1 MPPMAPRRLAREER
15 IDWPRQQRGASS
27 RLGWMGLA
35 LGLIALDLEALA
47 FLAALYPLLDLVSQA
62 LVQYNPAVVT
72 TVAMLALG
80 WPPALAGLVCAG
92 MRRPAGMRGMPA
104 VAGLA
109 ACALGLAIPVSYAGF
124 ALMYLRGL
132 I

>member
-1 MPPMAPRRLAREER
+1 MALRRLAREER
-15 IDWPRQQRGASS
+15 KDLPRRQRAASS
-27 RLGWMGLA
+27 RLGWMALS

-47 FLAALYPLLDLVSQA
+47 FLAALYPLLDPVAQA

-92 MRRPAGMRGMPA
+92 MRRPAGIAGMPA
-104 VAGLA
+104 VAALA
-109 ACALGLAIPVSYAGF
+109 ACALGLAIPVSYAAF